1 MDRARLSDPPVSPR
15 ARRGLTFVEVMIV
28 VVILAIVALTG
39 ISAAGGGHASKL
51 IAAAQTL
58 AADIDYARAESAA
71 HGDALRVLVVHAA
84 NDRYHIALAGAPATP
99 TAPPVTTAPYRLES
113 GPGTAM
119 RLTGVTI
126 SNASLGGDDHVQ
138 FGIYGQLDQT
148 TNATITLSAGNR
160 SITITLDAVTGQPSI
175 GTVN

>member
-1 MDRARLSDPPVSPR
+1 
-15 ARRGLTFVEVMIV
+15 MIV

-71 HGDALRVLVVHAA
+71 HGDALRVLVVDQA
-84 NDRYHIALAGAPATP
+84 NDRYHIAIAGDTATP
-99 TAPPVTTAPYRLES
+99 ITHPVTKAPYRVTFGS
-113 GPGTAM
+113 GTAM
-119 RLTGVTI
+119 SLTGVTI
-126 SNASLGGDDHVQ
+126 SGASLGGDDHVQ

-160 SITITLDAVTGQPSI
+160 SITVTLDTVTGQPSI

>member
-71 HGDALRVLVVHAA
+71 HGDALRVLVVDAA
-84 NDRYHIALAGAPATP
+84 NDRYHIAIAGDTATP
-99 TAPPVTTAPYRLES
+99 ITHPVATHPHAVHMGGHAHLERRRS
-113 GPGTAM
+113 
-119 RLTGVTI
+119 
-126 SNASLGGDDHVQ
+126 DDLRV
-138 FGIYGQLDQT
+138 GKDGRCRGLDHHH
-148 TNATITLSAGNR
+148 ARCRHRPAVHRHGELSADR
-160 SITITLDAVTGQPSI
+160 QPRAAARP
-175 GTVN
+175 VA